1 MAIGRNLIGT
11 GDAGPQQTNAYIEDS
26 SVIASGDIAID
37 ASASETIDATV
48 FAGSVAIAIGIGGAI
63 AGAGA
68 ALVNDISSDVQA
80 FARDSD
86 LGAMGDISVTATSD
100 TEIENAEALG
110 VAASTGLGAATVA
123 VSVVKNTIDNDVFA
137 FISDTDGVQ
146 DLISADGD
154 LTILADVTDASI
166 IAAAETA
173 SVSAGAVGMS
183 GGGIRIDNVVR
194 NTVDADLAGNLSV
207 NTAGDIEV
215 NARENAYLSA
225 EAISVAAS
233 FSLGSAVGDSVVS
246 NTADSDIEAT
256 ITGADVTTF
265 GDIDVLAESRLD
277 IDHTDTAGI
286 SGSLVGV
293 SLNSASAVAK
303 NTVKAGIHGGE
314 ILAET
319 GTVTISAEADNAV
332 NASAMGGAVGALA
345 VGAMQ
350 AETKLGTAAEEEVV
364 AEIGNL
370 TVIRSAGLKL
380 QSLSNDD
387 IFAEAEALSGG
398 LVGLAGADVNT
409 VTRQDSIARV
419 GDNVEIHTGTL
430 DIGALKG
437 VVEVDFE
444 LSANPTPTVSTG
456 QIVRVE
462 GGQMYKFVGAGSHLI
477 ADDEDFDDRDL
488 WELKY
493 GQSADARGDA
503 LAFGL
508 GAGFGVDVDNL
519 VLGQAVVDIGED
531 SELFASDIFIDAKNI
546 FTKER
551 FKDGFNLSSGSVGL
565 VSFGVMSSTTEI
577 GNASQSFD
585 ARVDIGSGTRL
596 QVDAAEGEEVA
607 VIGAASRDAPRIEIE
622 TEVEAKAVDNV
633 KVEAVSGLVGGA
645 KGKSVINA
653 ELNSQV
659 NINGATIVNNDG
671 DVFFTAR
678 TDTLL
683 RPNASLTVASG
694 LAGAALADV
703 ETITNSLNEVNL
715 VSAKVRGADIS
726 LFAGE
731 DSIRVPNVMFSFA
744 DAQVFTASLL
754 PSIGIPLVVAE
765 LNENNIVNVLGNTV
779 IEATSDINLYATEGI
794 GGDDR
799 AATTGS
805 MLSLSLVPY
814 GVVVPDG
821 AEVTSTNEVNIA
833 STAYLEA
840 GINNIA
846 PVYLLPVN
854 TTSPQ
859 PGIELPAGITY
870 ADLKTGEVLLTDAQ
884 KVAFGLVDADGQ
896 RRWTR
901 SWSSK
906 RSTSRRSASSST
918 TAPSSSM
925 RAISSCSTR
934 ISSPARAAS
943 TWSCRTR
950 TTRIRS
956 AGMRSRSATI
966 CRSTRRRP

>member
-1 MAIGRNLIGT
+1 M
-11 GDAGPQQTNAYIEDS
+11 
-26 SVIASGDIAID
+26 
-37 ASASETIDATV
+37 
-48 FAGSVAIAIGIGGAI
+48 
-63 AGAGA
+63 
-68 ALVNDISSDVQA
+68 
-80 FARDSD
+80 
-86 LGAMGDISVTATSD
+86 
-100 TEIENAEALG
+100 
-110 VAASTGLGAATVA
+110 
-123 VSVVKNTIDNDVFA
+123 
-137 FISDTDGVQ
+137 
-146 DLISADGD
+146 
-154 LTILADVTDASI
+154 
-166 IAAAETA
+166 
-173 SVSAGAVGMS
+173 
-183 GGGIRIDNVVR
+183 
-194 NTVDADLAGNLSV
+194 
-207 NTAGDIEV
+207 
-215 NARENAYLSA
+215 
-225 EAISVAAS
+225 
-233 FSLGSAVGDSVVS
+233 
-246 NTADSDIEAT
+246 
-256 ITGADVTTF
+256 
-265 GDIDVLAESRLD
+265 
-277 IDHTDTAGI
+277 
-286 SGSLVGV
+286 
-293 SLNSASAVAK
+293 AK

-364 AEIGNL
+364 AEIGDL

-437 VVEVDFE
+437 VVEVDFS
-444 LSANPTPTVSTG
+444 LSADPTPTVSNG

-462 GGQMYKFVGAGSHLI
+462 GGQMYKYVGGGTRTVATN
-477 ADDEDFDDRDL
+477 EDFDDQDQ
-488 WELKY
+488 WEVKY

-585 ARVDIGSGTRL
+585 ARVDIGNRTRL

-653 ELNSQV
+653 ELESKV

-694 LAGAALADV
+694 LTGAALADV
-703 ETITNSLNEVNL
+703 ETITDSLNEVRL
-715 VSAKVRGADIS
+715 VNAKVRGADIS

-765 LNENNIVNVLGNTV
+765 LNENNIVNVLGSTV

-794 GGDDR
+794 GGGDR

-854 TTSPQ
+854 TTSSQ

-870 ADLKTGEVLLTDAQ
+870 ADLKTNEVLLTNAQ
-884 KVAFGLVDADGQ
+884 KVAFGLVDADGIPLDAELEFEAINVEKIGFFVDNGTVIEHAGDFFVLDPDFFTSSGSVNLVLQDEDYTDTERWNEITISHDLSVNPTPTVSNGQIIRTADGVAMKFVGAGTYTLSLNEEENNFDDPAQWAFIGNIYRSDVTDSLQLDLDGKIYVIKPVDLPDPILTYTNIGSLLVRQLEEVESWIASHAGDPEAIARYNVQ
-896 RRWTR
+896 RDDILATMADLGLFDADGQPVRELDTVLIDLPDIV
-901 SWSSK
+901 S
-906 RSTSRRSASSST
+906 
-918 TAPSSSM
+918 
-925 RAISSCSTR
+925 
-934 ISSPARAAS
+934 
-943 TWSCRTR
+943 
-950 TTRIRS
+950 S
-956 AGMRSRSATI
+956 AGSVFINVDGMLQADSQALEALVDAGRIVPNAGARIDILNRTPDQHVGAG
-966 CRSTRRRP
+966 RHHRGQPPHRGHRRQPGGLHAGQRVPQRH